1 MVVVEDR
8 EFLRIWGYLS
18 QKCRKTWAL
27 VPSNKFR
34 LLSYTIPELSLRR
47 FQSFIYVHPTFAWI
61 SLRTSKNPLQG
72 LCMGS
77 ALNVLFP
84 SVFARM
90 SPSQWEG
97 LWSSC
102 LYPPVQILP
111 CLFLLSP
118 YFLIYHIVCLPDQT
132 VNSEGMEF
140 CVFFS
145 LIHPST

>member
-72 LCMGS
+72 LSMGS

-102 LYPPVQILP
+102 LYPLYR
-111 CLFLLSP
+111 
-118 YFLIYHIVCLPDQT
+118 YFLAYFSSALTSLFIILSVSLT
-132 VNSEGMEF
+132 KLSTLRAWSFVS
-140 CVFFS
+140 FF
-145 LIHPST
+145 H